1 MLPDMTKLS
10 TILKWE
16 YVDTLKF
23 LLLLE
28 IVKGDNDSAIM
39 ENHLFCN
46 HSSGL
51 DYFSILANN
60 NNGLNVTLMENI
72 LTTLF

>member
-16 YVDTLKF
+16 YVNPLKF

-28 IVKGDNDSAIM
+28 IAKGDSAIM

-60 NNGLNVTLMENI
+60 SNGFKVTLMENI
-72 LTTLF
+72 LTTLL